1 MATALTGSGKEN
13 VWQFTIEA
21 ADRNAYLNS
30 DGDVE
35 IKFSVAD
42 ADKPATRLN
51 YTILLDPVYVSTDT
65 TITKF
70 TLNSA
75 ASPNVQLGE
84 TVIQADDIYFT
95 VPYDNAPDVAG
106 TQYRIRELEL
116 ASATATVSLS
126 RDTGMGATEIY
137 YTTEATTQKIITDGN
152 PNVTIQDGDTMTI
165 TNNGSTKNYTIHITS
180 APGFVVPLPPRRL
193 WIPCCS
199 PIPAILP
206 CCCPG
211 VIPTTR
217 ALSPSLPS
225 LPWITPALGSPA
237 LTAAIP

>member
-1 MATALTGSGKEN
+1 
-13 VWQFTIEA
+13 
-21 ADRNAYLNS
+21 
-30 DGDVE
+30 
-35 IKFSVAD
+35 
-42 ADKPATRLN
+42 ATRLN

-116 ASATATVSLS
+116 ASATGTVSLS
-126 RDTGMGATEIY
+126 RRNTGMDETEIY
-137 YTTEATTQKIITDGN
+137 YSTEATTQKIITDGN
-152 PNVTIQDGDTMTI
+152 PDVRIQDGDTMTI

-180 APGFVVPLPPRRL
+180 APGFV
-193 WIPCCS
+193 S
-199 PIPAILP
+199 F
-206 CCCPG
+206 
-211 VIPTTR
+211 TT
-217 ALSPSLPS
+217 
-225 LPWITPALGSPA
+225 
-237 LTAAIP
+237 